1 MMDSQSGGTL
11 NSAEEILKRLQDVTN
26 LPAIPKVLQEI
37 TQLFN
42 SQNISARKVEIMI
55 EKDPSLTVKV
65 LSVANSPLYGL
76 RRKVNNIGSAVLIL
90 GMQEIKSIVTSIRM
104 ASTIKMKSDKYFKPE
119 IFLDHST
126 VVGMLTQRMSKDL
139 GFNFQGDGFIAGMLH
154 DMGILVLHEFFTKEF
169 METVFYSVQNK
180 VPFLE
185 AEYNVMGLSH
195 QEIGEFLTEKWS
207 LPSVFSD
214 ALQFHHQP
222 AKSKENNFLTSILHV
237 ADFATSKFQMQGVVW
252 DEEYSFDDST
262 IETLNFLSPEGV
274 VEFIEAY
281 REDFKQASKTKIM

>member
-1 MMDSQSGGTL
+1 MADEKSSIYNVDDIIKQ
-11 NSAEEILKRLQDVTN
+11 LQNVTN

-42 SQNISARKVEIMI
+42 SPDLSARKVETMI

-76 RRKVNNIGSAVLIL
+76 RRKVNSVGSAVLIL
-90 GMQEIKSIVTSIRM
+90 GMQEIKSIVTSIKM
-104 ASTIKMKSDKYFKPE
+104 ASTVKMKSDKYFKPE
-119 IFLDHST
+119 VFLNHST

-154 DMGILVLHEFFTKEF
+154 DMGILVLHEFLTKEF
-169 METVFYSVQNK
+169 METVFFSIQNK
-180 VPFLE
+180 TPFLE
-185 AEYNVMGLSH
+185 SEYKVMGLSH
-195 QEIGEFLTEKWS
+195 QEIGEFLTEKWA

-222 AKSKENNFLTSILHV
+222 AKSKENNFLTAILHV
-237 ADFATSKFQMQGVVW
+237 ADFAVSQFENPGVIW
-252 DEEYSFDDST
+252 DEIYSFDDST

-274 VEFIEAY
+274 EDFIEAY
-281 REDFKQASKTKIM
+281 REDFKLAAKSQIM

>member
-1 MMDSQSGGTL
+1 MDIQPTSGQ
-11 NSAEEILKRLQDVTN
+11 NKSEDILRQLQNVTN
-26 LPAIPKVLQEI
+26 LPAIPRVLQEI
-37 TQLFN
+37 TQLF
-42 SQNISARKVEIMI
+42 SSPDISARKVELMI

-76 RRKVNNIGSAVLIL
+76 RRKVNGINAAVLIL

-119 IFLDHST
+119 IFLNHST
-126 VVGMLTQRMSKDL
+126 IVGMLAQRMSKDL

-154 DMGILVLHEFFTKEF
+154 DMGILVLHEFLTKEF
-169 METVFYSVQNK
+169 LETVFYSVQNK
-180 VPFLE
+180 IPFLE
-185 AEYNVMGLSH
+185 AEYKVMGLSH
-195 QEIGEFLTEKWS
+195 QEIGEFLTDKWS

-222 AKSKENNFLTSILHV
+222 GKSKENNFLTAVLHV
-237 ADFATSKFQMQGVVW
+237 ADYATSKFEMKDIVW
-252 DEEYSFDDST
+252 DENYSFDDST

-274 VEFIEAY
+274 DEFIEAY
-281 REDFKQASKTKIM
+281 RIDFLEATKSKII

>member
-1 MMDSQSGGTL
+1 MDFQNT
-11 NSAEEILKRLQDVTN
+11 NSLYNTEDILEQLQNVTN

-42 SQNISARKVEIMI
+42 SPDLSARKVEMMI

-76 RRKVNNIGSAVLIL
+76 RRKVNTVGSAVLIL
-90 GMQEIKSIVTSIRM
+90 GMQEIKSIITSIKM
-104 ASTIKMKSDKYFKPE
+104 ASTVKMKSDKYFKPE
-119 IFLDHST
+119 IFLNHST

-154 DMGILVLHEFFTKEF
+154 DMGILVLHEFLTKEF
-169 METVFYSVQNK
+169 METVFYSVQNQI
-180 VPFLE
+180 PFLD
-185 AEYNVMGLSH
+185 AEYKVMGLSH

-214 ALQFHHQP
+214 ALQYHHQP
-222 AKSKENNFLTSILHV
+222 AKSNENNFLTAILHI
-237 ADFATSKFQMQGVVW
+237 ADFAISKFEMKGIIW
-252 DEEYSFDDST
+252 DENYSFDDST

-281 REDFKQASKTKIM
+281 REDFNQAAKTQII

>member
-1 MMDSQSGGTL
+1 MDFQNT
-11 NSAEEILKRLQDVTN
+11 NSLYNTEDILKQLQNVTN

-42 SQNISARKVEIMI
+42 SPDLSARKVEMMI

-76 RRKVNNIGSAVLIL
+76 RRKVNTVGSAVLIL
-90 GMQEIKSIVTSIRM
+90 GMQEIKSIITSIKM
-104 ASTIKMKSDKYFKPE
+104 ASTVKMKSDKYFKPE
-119 IFLDHST
+119 IFLNHST

-154 DMGILVLHEFFTKEF
+154 DMGILVLHEFLTKEF
-169 METVFYSVQNK
+169 METVFYSVQNQI
-180 VPFLE
+180 PFLD
-185 AEYNVMGLSH
+185 AEYKVMGLSH

-214 ALQFHHQP
+214 ALQYHHQP
-222 AKSKENNFLTSILHV
+222 AKSNENNFLTAILHI
-237 ADFATSKFQMQGVVW
+237 ADFAISKFEMKGIIW
-252 DEEYSFDDST
+252 DENYSFDDST

-281 REDFKQASKTKIM
+281 REDFNQAAKTQII

>member
-1 MMDSQSGGTL
+1 M
-11 NSAEEILKRLQDVTN
+11 AEEKSSIYNVDDIIKQLQNVTN

-42 SQNISARKVEIMI
+42 SPDLSARKVETMI

-76 RRKVNNIGSAVLIL
+76 RRKVNSVGSAVLIL
-90 GMQEIKSIVTSIRM
+90 GMQEIKSIVTSIKM
-104 ASTIKMKSDKYFKPE
+104 ASTVKMKSDKYFKPE
-119 IFLDHST
+119 VFLNHST

-154 DMGILVLHEFFTKEF
+154 DMGILVLHEFLTKEF
-169 METVFYSVQNK
+169 METVFFSIQNK
-180 VPFLE
+180 TPFLE
-185 AEYNVMGLSH
+185 SEYKVMGLSH
-195 QEIGEFLTEKWS
+195 QEIGEFLTEKWA

-222 AKSKENNFLTSILHV
+222 AKSKENNFLTAILHV
-237 ADFATSKFQMQGVVW
+237 ADFAVSQFENPGIIW
-252 DEEYSFDDST
+252 DENYSFDDST

-274 VEFIEAY
+274 EDFIEAY
-281 REDFKQASKTKIM
+281 REDFKLAAKSQIM

>member
-1 MMDSQSGGTL
+1 M
-11 NSAEEILKRLQDVTN
+11 AEENSSIYNVDDIIKQLQNVTN

-42 SQNISARKVEIMI
+42 SPDLSARKVENMI

-76 RRKVNNIGSAVLIL
+76 RRKVNSVGSAVLIL
-90 GMQEIKSIVTSIRM
+90 GMQEIKSIVTSIKM
-104 ASTIKMKSDKYFKPE
+104 ASTVKMKSDKYFKPE
-119 IFLDHST
+119 VFLNHST

-154 DMGILVLHEFFTKEF
+154 DMGILVLHEFLTKEF
-169 METVFYSVQNK
+169 METVFFSIQNK
-180 VPFLE
+180 TPFLE
-185 AEYNVMGLSH
+185 SEYKVMGLSH
-195 QEIGEFLTEKWS
+195 QEIGEFLTEKWA

-222 AKSKENNFLTSILHV
+222 AKSKENNFLTAILHV
-237 ADFATSKFQMQGVVW
+237 ADFAVSQFENPGVIW
-252 DEEYSFDDST
+252 DENYSFDDST

-274 VEFIEAY
+274 EDFIEAY
-281 REDFKQASKTKIM
+281 REDFKLAAKSQIM

>member
-1 MMDSQSGGTL
+1 M
-11 NSAEEILKRLQDVTN
+11 AEEKSSIYNVDDIIKQLQNVTN

-42 SQNISARKVEIMI
+42 SPDLSARKVETMI

-76 RRKVNNIGSAVLIL
+76 RRKVNSVGSAVLIL
-90 GMQEIKSIVTSIRM
+90 GMQEIKSIVTSIKM
-104 ASTIKMKSDKYFKPE
+104 ASTVKMKSDKYFKPE
-119 IFLDHST
+119 VFLNHST

-154 DMGILVLHEFFTKEF
+154 DMGILVLHEFLTKEF
-169 METVFYSVQNK
+169 METVFFSIQNK
-180 VPFLE
+180 TPFLE
-185 AEYNVMGLSH
+185 SEYKVMGLSH
-195 QEIGEFLTEKWS
+195 QEIGEFLTEKWA

-222 AKSKENNFLTSILHV
+222 AKSKENNFLTAILHV
-237 ADFATSKFQMQGVVW
+237 ADFAVSQFENPGVIW
-252 DEEYSFDDST
+252 DENYSFDDST

-274 VEFIEAY
+274 EDFIEAY
-281 REDFKQASKTKIM
+281 REDFKLAAKSQIM

>member
-1 MMDSQSGGTL
+1 MADEKSSIYNVDDIIKQ
-11 NSAEEILKRLQDVTN
+11 LQNVTN

-42 SQNISARKVEIMI
+42 SPDLSARKVETMI

-76 RRKVNNIGSAVLIL
+76 RRKVNSVGSAVLIL
-90 GMQEIKSIVTSIRM
+90 GMQEIKSIVTSIKM
-104 ASTIKMKSDKYFKPE
+104 ASTVKMKSDKYFKPE
-119 IFLDHST
+119 VFLNHST

-154 DMGILVLHEFFTKEF
+154 DMGILVLHEFLTKEF
-169 METVFYSVQNK
+169 METVFFSIQNK
-180 VPFLE
+180 TPFLE
-185 AEYNVMGLSH
+185 SEYKVMGLSH
-195 QEIGEFLTEKWS
+195 QEIGEFLTEKWA

-222 AKSKENNFLTSILHV
+222 AKSKENNFLTAILHV
-237 ADFATSKFQMQGVVW
+237 ADFAVSQFENPGVIW
-252 DEEYSFDDST
+252 DENYSFDDST

-274 VEFIEAY
+274 EDFIEAY
-281 REDFKQASKTKIM
+281 REDFKLASKSQIM